1 MFSIKNVFSWKIYEL
16 QVFLISNTSISN
28 ARLKLAK
35 NQANSNNAL
44 RLNFSYLKLI
54 HILYQRYHP
63 KVIGHLLKN
72 KRKNKCD
79 CIHKITRLIIMKMML
94 KMKNRWHRFDIYR
107 SRSRNNH
114 KYSKRKTSLTVMML
128 PCIKQH
134 LSNIQSSIQKKIEQH
149 WGLIEKSV
157 ACKKTFHI
165 TRFQVSLIQS
175 KVLSAIM
182 LGL

>member
-94 KMKNRWHRFDIYR
+94 
-107 SRSRNNH
+107 
-114 KYSKRKTSLTVMML
+114 

-157 ACKKTFHI
+157 AYKKTFHI
-165 TRFQVSLIQS
+165 TRFQVSLIHS